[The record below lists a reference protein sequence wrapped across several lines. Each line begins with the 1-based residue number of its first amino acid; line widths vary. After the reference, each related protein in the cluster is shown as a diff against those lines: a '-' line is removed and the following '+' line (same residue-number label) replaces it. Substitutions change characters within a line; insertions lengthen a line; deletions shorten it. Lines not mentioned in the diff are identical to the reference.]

1 MFNFLNKLVIIFM
14 ALTLAACSSPMKN
27 LPSNLLA
34 DNKITVNHQLFENSN
49 VKVTSEDELFALTL
63 DQQQQ
68 FLAYYRK
75 KLSKGEKPHLIV
87 ADYLSKY
94 LSNFTYYGENYTA
107 TQTMALKKGNCMS
120 LAIFSVALARLVGI
134 EFDFREVTSIP
145 VFAKKNNILLSSSH
159 VQTRLFDPTFVQDE
173 DSITLVRPSIIIDY
187 FPNNNNIRGRYF
199 SYQQFLSLYY
209 QNIAA
214 DALVAGNLDAAFA
227 NAYVASKYDIY
238 SDKAL
243 NILAVVHRRKGDH
256 VTAEKIYVAAI
267 EHDAESI
274 SLLNNFAVLLEN
286 LNRHNEAIVVKEKMA
301 ELDDPN
307 PYSWLEQAYI
317 YKVNGKYRL
326 AINTY
331 ERVISMAPYVNEA
344 YLGLYQS
351 LIATG
356 YPNRAHNAL
365 RAGLEWTHEPNQRST
380 FKYKLY
386 GRNAVEPKAQSKY
399 Y

>member
-1 MFNFLNKLVIIFM
+1 MFNFLNTLAIIVIAF
-14 ALTLAACSSPMKN
+14 ALAACSSPMKN
-27 LPSNLLA
+27 LPSNLLV
-34 DNKITVNHQLFENSN
+34 DNNINVNHRLFENSS
-49 VKVTSEDELFALTL
+49 VKVTSEDELFALTI

-68 FLAYYRK
+68 FFAYYRK
-75 KLSKGEKPHLIV
+75 KLSKGEKSHLIV

-120 LAIFSVALARLVGI
+120 LAIFSVALARLVGV

-145 VFAKKNNILLSSSH
+145 IFEQKNNVLLSSSH

-173 DSITLVRPSIIIDY
+173 DRITIVRPSIVIDY
-187 FPNNNNIRGRYF
+187 FPNNNNIRGQYL

-214 DALVAGNLDAAFA
+214 DALVAGNLDVAFA
-227 NAYVASKYDIY
+227 NAYIANKYDIH

-243 NILAVVHRRKGDH
+243 NILAVVHRRKGDY

-267 EHDAESI
+267 EHDVESI
-274 SLLNNFAVLLEN
+274 SVLSNYAVLLEN
-286 LNRHNEAIVVKEKMA
+286 SNRHTEAIVIKEKMA

-317 YKVNGKYRL
+317 YKATGKYRL

-331 ERVISMAPYVNEA
+331 ERVINMAPYVNEA

-351 LIATG
+351 FIATG
-356 YPNRAHNAL
+356 NPNRAKTAL
-365 RAGLEWTHEPNQRST
+365 RAGLEWAYEPTQRST

-386 GRNAVEPKAQSKY
+386 GQNFAERKAQSQY